1 MGDIIGLISGKGGVG
16 KTTITACLGAALS
29 EQGYRVLLCDGDF
42 GLRDLDIILGK
53 EDEVCFDAYNA
64 LEDKSM
70 ADDVVMKIKSNLY
83 FLPASQSIRW
93 EDMGRKKYR
102 KLVNHLA
109 KSYDYVLVDCPAGI
123 GRGLESI
130 MDLAQ
135 RFLIITQPLWVSI
148 RNAARTIQFCREYGH
163 RDYAVV
169 FNAIHTDRDMPNMYD
184 MLDALGAEYVGSML
198 PYDARILDGTQEGL
212 LIEAMPKPY
221 QDMLAPMV
229 DYITSGDAWD
239 EQDIIH
245 RFNNVTAVKAMD
257 SVVMT
262 TLAQP
267 METDSINDSTD
278 GTRAVTYTN
287 SWSTRNRLISGKE
300 SMWRRTRLK

>member
-1 MGDIIGLISGKGGVG
+1 MGDIISLISGKGGVG

-70 ADDVVMKIKSNLY
+70 ADDVVIKVQSNLY
-83 FLPASQSIRW
+83 FLPASQSVRW

-102 KLVNHLA
+102 KLVSHLA

-130 MDLAQ
+130 VELAQ

-148 RNAARTIQFCREYGH
+148 RNAARAIQFCREYGH

-169 FNAIHTDRDMPNMYD
+169 FNAVRTDRDMPNMYD
-184 MLDALGAEYVGSML
+184 MLEALGAEYVGSIL
-198 PYDARILDGTQEGL
+198 PYDTQILDDTQDSV
-212 LIEAMPKPY
+212 LI
-221 QDMLAPMV
+221 QDMPNAYRHMLTPIV

-239 EQDIIH
+239 EQDIID
-245 RFNNVTAVKAMD
+245 RFHDVTTVKAVEPTVTA
-257 SVVMT
+257 

-267 METDSINDSTD
+267 VDVESEINSSS
-278 GTRAVTYTN
+278 VTYTN
-287 SWSTRNRLISGKE
+287 SWTTRSRLLSGKE
-300 SMWRRTRLK
+300 SMWRRVRIK

>member
-70 ADDVVMKIKSNLY
+70 ADDVVMKVQDNLY
-83 FLPASQSIRW
+83 FLPASQSVRW

-102 KLVNHLA
+102 KLVSHLA

-130 MDLAQ
+130 VELAQ
-135 RFLIITQPLWVSI
+135 RFLIVTQPLWVSI

-163 RDYAVV
+163 RD
-169 FNAIHTDRDMPNMYD
+169 
-184 MLDALGAEYVGSML
+184 
-198 PYDARILDGTQEGL
+198 
-212 LIEAMPKPY
+212 
-221 QDMLAPMV
+221 
-229 DYITSGDAWD
+229 
-239 EQDIIH
+239 
-245 RFNNVTAVKAMD
+245 
-257 SVVMT
+257 
-262 TLAQP
+262 
-267 METDSINDSTD
+267 
-278 GTRAVTYTN
+278 
-287 SWSTRNRLISGKE
+287 
-300 SMWRRTRLK
+300 

>member
-70 ADDVVMKIKSNLY
+70 ADDVVIKVQSNLY
-83 FLPASQSIRW
+83 FLPASQSVRW

-102 KLVNHLA
+102 KLVSHLA

-130 MDLAQ
+130 VELAQ

-148 RNAARTIQFCREYGH
+148 RNAARAIQFCREYGH

-169 FNAIHTDRDMPNMYD
+169 FNAVRTDRDMPNMYD
-184 MLDALGAEYVGSML
+184 MLEALGAEYVGSIL
-198 PYDARILDGTQEGL
+198 PYDTQILDDTQDGV
-212 LIEAMPKPY
+212 LI
-221 QDMLAPMV
+221 QDMPNAYRHMLTPIV

-239 EQDIIH
+239 EQDIID
-245 RFNNVTAVKAMD
+245 RFHDVTTVKAVEPTVTA
-257 SVVMT
+257 

-267 METDSINDSTD
+267 VDVESEINSSF
-278 GTRAVTYTN
+278 VTYTN
-287 SWSTRNRLISGKE
+287 SWTTRSRLLSGKK
-300 SMWRRTRLK
+300 SMWRRVRIK

>member
-70 ADDVVMKIKSNLY
+70 ADDVVIKVQSNLY
-83 FLPASQSIRW
+83 FLPASQSVRW

-102 KLVNHLA
+102 KLVSHLA

-130 MDLAQ
+130 VELAQ

-148 RNAARTIQFCREYGH
+148 RNAARAIQFCREYGH

-169 FNAIHTDRDMPNMYD
+169 FNAVRTDRDMPNMYD
-184 MLDALGAEYVGSML
+184 MLEALGAEYVGSIL
-198 PYDARILDGTQEGL
+198 PYDTQILDDTQDGV
-212 LIEAMPKPY
+212 LI
-221 QDMLAPMV
+221 QDMPNAYRHILTPIV

-239 EQDIIH
+239 EQDIID
-245 RFNNVTAVKAMD
+245 RFHDVTTVKAVEPTVTA
-257 SVVMT
+257 

-267 METDSINDSTD
+267 VDVESEINSSS
-278 GTRAVTYTN
+278 VTYTN
-287 SWSTRNRLISGKE
+287 SWTTRSRLLSGKE
-300 SMWRRTRLK
+300 SMWRRVRIK

>member
-70 ADDVVMKIKSNLY
+70 ADDVVIKVQSNLY
-83 FLPASQSIRW
+83 FLPASQSVRW

-102 KLVNHLA
+102 KLVSHLA

-130 MDLAQ
+130 VELAQ
-135 RFLIITQPLWVSI
+135 RFFIITQPLWVSI
-148 RNAARTIQFCREYGH
+148 RNAARAIQFCREYGH

-169 FNAIHTDRDMPNMYD
+169 FNAVRTDRDMPNMYD
-184 MLDALGAEYVGSML
+184 MLEALGAEYVGSIL
-198 PYDARILDGTQEGL
+198 PYDTQILDDTQNGV
-212 LIEAMPKPY
+212 LI
-221 QDMLAPMV
+221 QDMPNAYRHMLTPIV

-239 EQDIIH
+239 EQDIID
-245 RFNNVTAVKAMD
+245 RFHDVTTVKAVEPTVTA
-257 SVVMT
+257 

-267 METDSINDSTD
+267 VDVESEINSSS
-278 GTRAVTYTN
+278 VTYTN
-287 SWSTRNRLISGKE
+287 SWTTRSRLLSGKE
-300 SMWRRTRLK
+300 SMWRRVRIK

>member
-70 ADDVVMKIKSNLY
+70 ADDVVIKVQSNLY
-83 FLPASQSIRW
+83 FLPASQSVRW

-102 KLVNHLA
+102 KLVSHLA

-130 MDLAQ
+130 VELAQ

-148 RNAARTIQFCREYGH
+148 RNAARAIQFCREYGH

-169 FNAIHTDRDMPNMYD
+169 FNAVRTDRDMPNMYD
-184 MLDALGAEYVGSML
+184 MLEALGAEYVGSIL
-198 PYDARILDGTQEGL
+198 PYDTQILDDTQDGV
-212 LIEAMPKPY
+212 LI
-221 QDMLAPMV
+221 QDMPNAYRHMLTPIV

-239 EQDIIH
+239 EQDIID
-245 RFNNVTAVKAMD
+245 RFHDVTTVKAVEPTVTA
-257 SVVMT
+257 

-267 METDSINDSTD
+267 VDVESEINSSF
-278 GTRAVTYTN
+278 VTYTN
-287 SWSTRNRLISGKE
+287 SWTTRSRLLSGKE
-300 SMWRRTRLK
+300 SMWRRVRIK

>member
-70 ADDVVMKIKSNLY
+70 ADDVVMKVQDNLY
-83 FLPASQSIRW
+83 FLPASQSVRW

-102 KLVNHLA
+102 KLVSHLA

-130 MDLAQ
+130 VELAQ

-169 FNAIHTDRDMPNMYD
+169 FNAVRTDRDMPNMYD
-184 MLDALGAEYVGSML
+184 MLDARGAEYVGS
-198 PYDARILDGTQEGL
+198 ILTYEQQL
-212 LIEAMPKPY
+212 LANTP
-221 QDMLAPMV
+221 
-229 DYITSGDAWD
+229 
-239 EQDIIH
+239 
-245 RFNNVTAVKAMD
+245 N
-257 SVVMT
+257 
-262 TLAQP
+262 
-267 METDSINDSTD
+267 
-278 GTRAVTYTN
+278 
-287 SWSTRNRLISGKE
+287 
-300 SMWRRTRLK
+300 

>member
-70 ADDVVMKIKSNLY
+70 ADDVVIKVQSNLY
-83 FLPASQSIRW
+83 FLPASQSVRW

-102 KLVNHLA
+102 KLVSYLA

-130 MDLAQ
+130 VELAQ

-148 RNAARTIQFCREYGH
+148 RNAARAIQFCREYGH

-169 FNAIHTDRDMPNMYD
+169 FNAVRTDRDMPNMYD
-184 MLDALGAEYVGSML
+184 MLEALGAEYVGSIL
-198 PYDARILDGTQEGL
+198 PYDTQILDDTQDGV
-212 LIEAMPKPY
+212 LI
-221 QDMLAPMV
+221 QDMPNAYRHMLTPIV

-239 EQDIIH
+239 EQDIID
-245 RFNNVTAVKAMD
+245 RFHDVTTVKAVEPTVTA
-257 SVVMT
+257 

-267 METDSINDSTD
+267 VDVESKINSSS
-278 GTRAVTYTN
+278 VTYTN
-287 SWSTRNRLISGKE
+287 SWTTRSRLLSGKE
-300 SMWRRTRLK
+300 SMWRRVRIK

>member
-42 GLRDLDIILGK
+42 SLRDLDIILGK

-70 ADDVVMKIKSNLY
+70 ADDVVIKVQSNLY
-83 FLPASQSIRW
+83 FLPASQSVRW

-102 KLVNHLA
+102 KLVSHLA

-130 MDLAQ
+130 VELAQ

-148 RNAARTIQFCREYGH
+148 RNAARAIQFCREYGH

-169 FNAIHTDRDMPNMYD
+169 FNAVRTDRDMPNMYD
-184 MLDALGAEYVGSML
+184 MLEALGAEYVGSIF
-198 PYDARILDGTQEGL
+198 PYDTQILDDTQDGV
-212 LIEAMPKPY
+212 LI
-221 QDMLAPMV
+221 QDMPNAYRHMLTPIV

-239 EQDIIH
+239 EQDIID
-245 RFNNVTAVKAMD
+245 RFHDVTTVKAVEPTVTA
-257 SVVMT
+257 

-267 METDSINDSTD
+267 VDVESEINSSS
-278 GTRAVTYTN
+278 VTYTN
-287 SWSTRNRLISGKE
+287 SWTTRSRLLSGKE
-300 SMWRRTRLK
+300 SMWRRVRIK

>member
-70 ADDVVMKIKSNLY
+70 ADDVVIKVQSNLY
-83 FLPASQSIRW
+83 FLPASQSVRW

-102 KLVNHLA
+102 KLVSHLA

-130 MDLAQ
+130 VELAQ

-148 RNAARTIQFCREYGH
+148 RNAARAIQFCREYGH

-169 FNAIHTDRDMPNMYD
+169 FNAVRTDRDMPNMYD
-184 MLDALGAEYVGSML
+184 MLEALGAEYVGSIL
-198 PYDARILDGTQEGL
+198 PYDTQILDDTQDGV
-212 LIEAMPKPY
+212 LI
-221 QDMLAPMV
+221 QDMPNAYRHMLTPIV
-229 DYITSGDAWD
+229 DYITSGDAGD
-239 EQDIIH
+239 EQDIID
-245 RFNNVTAVKAMD
+245 RFHDVTTVKAVEPTVTA
-257 SVVMT
+257 

-267 METDSINDSTD
+267 VDVESEINSSS
-278 GTRAVTYTN
+278 VTYTN
-287 SWSTRNRLISGKE
+287 SWTTRSRLLSGKE
-300 SMWRRTRLK
+300 SMWRRVRIK

>member
-16 KTTITACLGAALS
+16 KTTITAFLGAALS

-70 ADDVVMKIKSNLY
+70 ADDVVIKVQSNLY
-83 FLPASQSIRW
+83 FLPASQSVRW

-102 KLVNHLA
+102 KLVSHLA

-130 MDLAQ
+130 VELAQ

-148 RNAARTIQFCREYGH
+148 RNAARAIQFCREYGH

-169 FNAIHTDRDMPNMYD
+169 FNAVRTDRDMPNMYD
-184 MLDALGAEYVGSML
+184 MLEALGAEYVGSIL
-198 PYDARILDGTQEGL
+198 PYDTQILDDTQDGV
-212 LIEAMPKPY
+212 LI
-221 QDMLAPMV
+221 QDMPNAYRHMLTPIV

-239 EQDIIH
+239 EQDIID
-245 RFNNVTAVKAMD
+245 RFHDVTTVKAVEPTVTA
-257 SVVMT
+257 

-267 METDSINDSTD
+267 VDVESEINSSS
-278 GTRAVTYTN
+278 VTYTN
-287 SWSTRNRLISGKE
+287 SWTTRSRLLSGKE
-300 SMWRRTRLK
+300 SMWRRVRIK

>member
-70 ADDVVMKIKSNLY
+70 ADDVVMKVQSNLY
-83 FLPASQSIRW
+83 FLPASQSVRW

-102 KLVNHLA
+102 KLVSHLA

-130 MDLAQ
+130 VELAQ

-148 RNAARTIQFCREYGH
+148 RNAARAIQFCREYGH

-169 FNAIHTDRDMPNMYD
+169 FNAVRTDRDMPNMYD
-184 MLDALGAEYVGSML
+184 MLEALGAEYVGSIL
-198 PYDARILDGTQEGL
+198 PYDTQILDDTQDGV
-212 LIEAMPKPY
+212 LI
-221 QDMLAPMV
+221 QDMPNAYRHMLTPIV

-239 EQDIIH
+239 EQDIID
-245 RFNNVTAVKAMD
+245 RFHDVTTVKAVEPTVTA
-257 SVVMT
+257 

-267 METDSINDSTD
+267 VDVESEINSSS
-278 GTRAVTYTN
+278 VTYTN
-287 SWSTRNRLISGKE
+287 SWTTRSRLLSGKE
-300 SMWRRTRLK
+300 SMWRRVRIK

>member
-70 ADDVVMKIKSNLY
+70 ADDVVMKVQDNLY
-83 FLPASQSIRW
+83 FLPASQSVRW
-93 EDMGRKKYR
+93 EDMGRKKYP
-102 KLVNHLA
+102 KLVSHLA

-130 MDLAQ
+130 VELAQ
-135 RFLIITQPLWVSI
+135 RFLIVTQPLWVSI

-169 FNAIHTDRDMPNMYD
+169 FNAVRTDRDMPNMYD
-184 MLDALGAEYVGSML
+184 MLDALGAEYVGSIL
-198 PYDARILDGTQEGL
+198 PYDTQILDNTQDGV
-212 LIEAMPKPY
+212 LIQDMPKAY
-221 QDMLAPMV
+221 RHMLAPV
-229 DYITSGDAWD
+229 VEYITSGDAWD
-239 EQDIIH
+239 EQDLIE
-245 RFNNVTAVKAMD
+245 RFNEVTTVKVTEPSVTA
-257 SVVMT
+257 

-267 METDSINDSTD
+267 VESDDDNSTNP
-278 GTRAVTYTN
+278 VIYTN
-287 SWSTRNRLISGKE
+287 SWSTRNRLLSGKE
-300 SMWRRTRLK
+300 SMWRRVRIK

>member
-70 ADDVVMKIKSNLY
+70 ADDVVIKVQSNLY
-83 FLPASQSIRW
+83 FLPASQSVRW

-102 KLVNHLA
+102 KLVSHLA
-109 KSYDYVLVDCPAGI
+109 ESYDYVLVDCPAGI

-130 MDLAQ
+130 VELAQ

-148 RNAARTIQFCREYGH
+148 RNAARAIQFCREYGH

-169 FNAIHTDRDMPNMYD
+169 FNAVRTDRDMPNMYD
-184 MLDALGAEYVGSML
+184 MLEALGAEYVGSIL
-198 PYDARILDGTQEGL
+198 PYDTQILDDTQDGV
-212 LIEAMPKPY
+212 LI
-221 QDMLAPMV
+221 QDMPNAYRHMLTPIV

-239 EQDIIH
+239 EQDIID
-245 RFNNVTAVKAMD
+245 RFHDVTTVKAVEPTVTA
-257 SVVMT
+257 

-267 METDSINDSTD
+267 VDVESEINSSS
-278 GTRAVTYTN
+278 VTYTN
-287 SWSTRNRLISGKE
+287 SWTTRSRLLSGKE
-300 SMWRRTRLK
+300 SMWRRVRIK

>member
-70 ADDVVMKIKSNLY
+70 ADEVVIKVQSNLY
-83 FLPASQSIRW
+83 FLPASQSVRW

-102 KLVNHLA
+102 KLVSHLA

-130 MDLAQ
+130 VELAQ

-148 RNAARTIQFCREYGH
+148 RNAARAIQFCREYGH

-169 FNAIHTDRDMPNMYD
+169 FNAVRTDRDMPNMYD
-184 MLDALGAEYVGSML
+184 MLEALGAEYVGSIL
-198 PYDARILDGTQEGL
+198 PYDTQILDDTQDGV
-212 LIEAMPKPY
+212 LI
-221 QDMLAPMV
+221 QDMPNAYRHMLTPIV

-239 EQDIIH
+239 EQDIID
-245 RFNNVTAVKAMD
+245 RFHDVTTVKAVEPTVTA
-257 SVVMT
+257 

-267 METDSINDSTD
+267 VDVESEINSSS
-278 GTRAVTYTN
+278 VTYTN
-287 SWSTRNRLISGKE
+287 SWTTRSRLLSGKE
-300 SMWRRTRLK
+300 SMWRRVRIK

>member
-70 ADDVVMKIKSNLY
+70 ADDVVIKVQSNLY
-83 FLPASQSIRW
+83 FLPASQSVRW

-102 KLVNHLA
+102 KLVSHLA

-130 MDLAQ
+130 VELAQ

-148 RNAARTIQFCREYGH
+148 RNAARAIQFCREYGH

-169 FNAIHTDRDMPNMYD
+169 FNAVRTDRDMPNMYD
-184 MLDALGAEYVGSML
+184 MLEALGAEYVGSIL
-198 PYDARILDGTQEGL
+198 PYDTQILDDTQDGV
-212 LIEAMPKPY
+212 LI
-221 QDMLAPMV
+221 QDMPNAYRHMLTPIV

-239 EQDIIH
+239 EQDIID
-245 RFNNVTAVKAMD
+245 RFHDVTTVKAVEPTVTA
-257 SVVMT
+257 

-267 METDSINDSTD
+267 VDVESEINSSS
-278 GTRAVTYTN
+278 VTYTN
-287 SWSTRNRLISGKE
+287 SWTTRSRLLSGKK
-300 SMWRRTRLK
+300 SMWRRVRIK

>member
-70 ADDVVMKIKSNLY
+70 ADDVVMKVQNNLY
-83 FLPASQSIRW
+83 FLPASQSVRW

-102 KLVNHLA
+102 KLVSYLA

-130 MDLAQ
+130 VELAQ

-163 RDYAVV
+163 CDYAVV
-169 FNAIHTDRDMPNMYD
+169 FNAVRTDRDMPNMY
-184 MLDALGAEYVGSML
+184 GSIL
-198 PYDARILDGTQEGL
+198 PYDTQILDNTQDGV
-212 LIEAMPKPY
+212 LIQDMPNAY
-221 QDMLAPMV
+221 RHMLAPV
-229 DYITSGDAWD
+229 VEYITSGDAWD
-239 EQDIIH
+239 EQELIE
-245 RFNNVTAVKAMD
+245 RFNEVTAVKVVEP
-257 SVVMT
+257 SVT
-262 TLAQP
+262 ATLAQP
-267 METDSINDSTD
+267 VDSDEDNPSNP
-278 GTRAVTYTN
+278 VTYTN
-287 SWSTRNRLISGKE
+287 SWSTRNRLLSGKE
-300 SMWRRTRLK
+300 SMWRRVRIK

>member
-70 ADDVVMKIKSNLY
+70 ADDVVIKVQSNLY
-83 FLPASQSIRW
+83 FLPASQSVRW

-102 KLVNHLA
+102 KLVSHLA

-130 MDLAQ
+130 VELAQ
-135 RFLIITQPLWVSI
+135 RFFIITQPLWVSI
-148 RNAARTIQFCREYGH
+148 RNAARAIQFCREYGH

-169 FNAIHTDRDMPNMYD
+169 FNAVRTDRDMPNMYD
-184 MLDALGAEYVGSML
+184 MLEALGAEYVGSIL
-198 PYDARILDGTQEGL
+198 PYDTQILDDTQDGV
-212 LIEAMPKPY
+212 LI
-221 QDMLAPMV
+221 QDMPNAYRHMLTPIV

-239 EQDIIH
+239 EQDIID
-245 RFNNVTAVKAMD
+245 RFHDVTTVKAVEPTVTA
-257 SVVMT
+257 

-267 METDSINDSTD
+267 VDVESEINSSF
-278 GTRAVTYTN
+278 VTYTN
-287 SWSTRNRLISGKE
+287 SWTTRSRLLSGKE
-300 SMWRRTRLK
+300 SMWRRVRIK

>member
-70 ADDVVMKIKSNLY
+70 ADDVVIKVQSNLY
-83 FLPASQSIRW
+83 FLPASQSVRW

-102 KLVNHLA
+102 KLVSHLA

-130 MDLAQ
+130 VELAQ

-148 RNAARTIQFCREYGH
+148 RNAARAIQFCREYGH

-169 FNAIHTDRDMPNMYD
+169 FNAVRTDRDMPNMYD
-184 MLDALGAEYVGSML
+184 MLEALGAEYVGSIL
-198 PYDARILDGTQEGL
+198 PYDTQILDDTQDGV
-212 LIEAMPKPY
+212 LI
-221 QDMLAPMV
+221 QDMPNAYRHMLTPIV

-239 EQDIIH
+239 EQDIID
-245 RFNNVTAVKAMD
+245 RFHDVTTVKAVELTVTA
-257 SVVMT
+257 

-267 METDSINDSTD
+267 VDVESEINSSS
-278 GTRAVTYTN
+278 VTYTN
-287 SWSTRNRLISGKE
+287 SWTTRSRLLSGKE
-300 SMWRRTRLK
+300 SMWRRVRIK

>member
-70 ADDVVMKIKSNLY
+70 ADDVVMKVQDNLY
-83 FLPASQSIRW
+83 FLPASQSVRW

-102 KLVNHLA
+102 KLVSHLA

-130 MDLAQ
+130 VELAQ
-135 RFLIITQPLWVSI
+135 RFLIVTQPLWVSI
-148 RNAARTIQFCREYGH
+148 RNAA
-163 RDYAVV
+163 
-169 FNAIHTDRDMPNMYD
+169 FN
-184 MLDALGAEYVGSML
+184 
-198 PYDARILDGTQEGL
+198 
-212 LIEAMPKPY
+212 
-221 QDMLAPMV
+221 
-229 DYITSGDAWD
+229 
-239 EQDIIH
+239 
-245 RFNNVTAVKAMD
+245 
-257 SVVMT
+257 SVVNMAIVIMP
-262 TLAQP
+262 LYLMQSVRIGICRIC
-267 METDSINDSTD
+267 MIC
-278 GTRAVTYTN
+278 
-287 SWSTRNRLISGKE
+287 
-300 SMWRRTRLK
+300 SMHSVLNMWALYYLMIHKY

>member
-70 ADDVVMKIKSNLY
+70 ADDVVIKVQSNLY
-83 FLPASQSIRW
+83 FLPASQSVRW

-102 KLVNHLA
+102 KLVSHLA

-130 MDLAQ
+130 VELAQ

-148 RNAARTIQFCREYGH
+148 RNAARAIQFCREYGH

-169 FNAIHTDRDMPNMYD
+169 FNAVRTDRDMPNMYD
-184 MLDALGAEYVGSML
+184 MLEALGAEYVGSIL
-198 PYDARILDGTQEGL
+198 PYDTQILDDTQDGV
-212 LIEAMPKPY
+212 LI
-221 QDMLAPMV
+221 QDMPNAYRHMLTPIV

-239 EQDIIH
+239 EQDIID
-245 RFNNVTAVKAMD
+245 RFHDVTTVKAVEPTVTA
-257 SVVMT
+257 

-267 METDSINDSTD
+267 VDVESEINSSS
-278 GTRAVTYTN
+278 VTYTN
-287 SWSTRNRLISGKE
+287 SWTTRSRLLSGKE
-300 SMWRRTRLK
+300 SMWRCVRIK

>member
-70 ADDVVMKIKSNLY
+70 ADDVVIKVQSNLY
-83 FLPASQSIRW
+83 FLPASQSVRW

-102 KLVNHLA
+102 KLVSHLA

-130 MDLAQ
+130 VELAQ
-135 RFLIITQPLWVSI
+135 CFLIITQPLWVSI
-148 RNAARTIQFCREYGH
+148 RNAARAIQFCREYGH

-169 FNAIHTDRDMPNMYD
+169 FNAVRTDRDMPNMYD
-184 MLDALGAEYVGSML
+184 MLEALGAEYVGSIL
-198 PYDARILDGTQEGL
+198 PYDTQILDDTQDGV
-212 LIEAMPKPY
+212 LI
-221 QDMLAPMV
+221 QDMPNAYRHMLTPIV

-239 EQDIIH
+239 EQDIID
-245 RFNNVTAVKAMD
+245 RFHDVTTVKAVEPTVTA
-257 SVVMT
+257 

-267 METDSINDSTD
+267 VDVESEINSSS
-278 GTRAVTYTN
+278 VTYTN
-287 SWSTRNRLISGKE
+287 SWTTRSRLLSGKE
-300 SMWRRTRLK
+300 SMWRRVRIK

>member
-70 ADDVVMKIKSNLY
+70 ADDVVIKVQSNLY
-83 FLPASQSIRW
+83 FLPASQSVRW

-102 KLVNHLA
+102 KLVSYLA

-130 MDLAQ
+130 VELAQ

-148 RNAARTIQFCREYGH
+148 RNAARAIQFCREYGH

-169 FNAIHTDRDMPNMYD
+169 FNAVRTDRDMPNMYD
-184 MLDALGAEYVGSML
+184 MLEALGAEYVGSIL
-198 PYDARILDGTQEGL
+198 PYDTQILDDTQDGV
-212 LIEAMPKPY
+212 LI
-221 QDMLAPMV
+221 QDMPNAYRHMLTPIV

-239 EQDIIH
+239 EQDIID
-245 RFNNVTAVKAMD
+245 RFHDVTTVKAVEPTVTA
-257 SVVMT
+257 

-267 METDSINDSTD
+267 VDVESEINSSS
-278 GTRAVTYTN
+278 VTYTN
-287 SWSTRNRLISGKE
+287 SWTTRSRLLSGKE
-300 SMWRRTRLK
+300 SMWRRVRIK

>member
-70 ADDVVMKIKSNLY
+70 ADDVVIKVQSNLY
-83 FLPASQSIRW
+83 FLPASQSVRW

-102 KLVNHLA
+102 KLVSHLA

-130 MDLAQ
+130 VELAQ

-148 RNAARTIQFCREYGH
+148 RNAARAIQFCREYGH

-169 FNAIHTDRDMPNMYD
+169 FNAVRTDRDMPNMYD
-184 MLDALGAEYVGSML
+184 MLEALGAEYVGSIL
-198 PYDARILDGTQEGL
+198 PYDTQILDDTQDGV
-212 LIEAMPKPY
+212 LI
-221 QDMLAPMV
+221 QDMPNAYRHMLTPIV

-239 EQDIIH
+239 EQDIID
-245 RFNNVTAVKAMD
+245 RFHDVTTVKAVEPTVTA
-257 SVVMT
+257 

-267 METDSINDSTD
+267 VDVESEINSSS
-278 GTRAVTYTN
+278 VTYTN
-287 SWSTRNRLISGKE
+287 SWTTRSRLLSGKE
-300 SMWRRTRLK
+300 SMWRRVRIK

>member
-70 ADDVVMKIKSNLY
+70 ADDVVIKVQSNLY
-83 FLPASQSIRW
+83 FLPASQSVRW

-102 KLVNHLA
+102 KLVSHLA

-130 MDLAQ
+130 VELAQ

-148 RNAARTIQFCREYGH
+148 RNAARVIQFCREYGH

-169 FNAIHTDRDMPNMYD
+169 FNAVRTDRDMPNMYD
-184 MLDALGAEYVGSML
+184 MLEALGAEYVGSIL
-198 PYDARILDGTQEGL
+198 PYDTQILDDTQDGV
-212 LIEAMPKPY
+212 LI
-221 QDMLAPMV
+221 QDMPNAYRHMLTPIV

-239 EQDIIH
+239 EQDIID
-245 RFNNVTAVKAMD
+245 RFHDVTTVKAVEPTVTA
-257 SVVMT
+257 

-267 METDSINDSTD
+267 VDVESEINSSS
-278 GTRAVTYTN
+278 VTYTN
-287 SWSTRNRLISGKE
+287 SWTTRSRLLSGKE
-300 SMWRRTRLK
+300 SMWRRVRIK

>member
-42 GLRDLDIILGK
+42 SLRDLDIILGK

-70 ADDVVMKIKSNLY
+70 ADDVVIKVQSNLY
-83 FLPASQSIRW
+83 FLPASQSVRW

-102 KLVNHLA
+102 KLVSHLA

-130 MDLAQ
+130 VELAQ

-148 RNAARTIQFCREYGH
+148 RNAARAIQFCREYGH

-169 FNAIHTDRDMPNMYD
+169 FNAVRTDRDMPNMYD
-184 MLDALGAEYVGSML
+184 MLEALGAEYVGSIL
-198 PYDARILDGTQEGL
+198 PYDTQILDDTQDGV
-212 LIEAMPKPY
+212 LI
-221 QDMLAPMV
+221 QDMPNAYRHMLTPIV

-239 EQDIIH
+239 EQDIID
-245 RFNNVTAVKAMD
+245 RFHDVTTVKAVEPTVTA
-257 SVVMT
+257 

-267 METDSINDSTD
+267 VDVESEINSSS
-278 GTRAVTYTN
+278 VTYTN
-287 SWSTRNRLISGKE
+287 SWTTRSRLLSGKE
-300 SMWRRTRLK
+300 SMWRRVRIK

>member
-70 ADDVVMKIKSNLY
+70 ADDVVIKVQSNLY
-83 FLPASQSIRW
+83 FLPASQSVRW

-102 KLVNHLA
+102 KLVSHLA

-130 MDLAQ
+130 VELAQ

-148 RNAARTIQFCREYGH
+148 RNAARAIQFCREYGH

-169 FNAIHTDRDMPNMYD
+169 FNAVRTDRDMPNMYD
-184 MLDALGAEYVGSML
+184 MLEALGAEYVGSIL
-198 PYDARILDGTQEGL
+198 PYDTQILDDTQDGV
-212 LIEAMPKPY
+212 LI
-221 QDMLAPMV
+221 QDMPNAYRHMLTPIV

-239 EQDIIH
+239 EQDIID
-245 RFNNVTAVKAMD
+245 RFHDVTTVKA
-257 SVVMT
+257 VEPTVIA

-267 METDSINDSTD
+267 VDVESEINSSS
-278 GTRAVTYTN
+278 VTYTN
-287 SWSTRNRLISGKE
+287 SWTTRSRLLSGKE
-300 SMWRRTRLK
+300 SMWRRVRIK

>member
-53 EDEVCFDAYNA
+53 EDVVCFDAYNA

-70 ADDVVMKIKSNLY
+70 ADDVVIKVQSNLY
-83 FLPASQSIRW
+83 FLPASQSVRW

-102 KLVNHLA
+102 KLVSHLA

-130 MDLAQ
+130 VELAQ

-148 RNAARTIQFCREYGH
+148 RNAARAIQFCREYGH

-169 FNAIHTDRDMPNMYD
+169 FNAVRTDRDMPNMYD
-184 MLDALGAEYVGSML
+184 MLEALGAEYVGSIL
-198 PYDARILDGTQEGL
+198 PYDTQILDDTQDGV
-212 LIEAMPKPY
+212 LI
-221 QDMLAPMV
+221 QDMPNAYRHMLTPIV

-239 EQDIIH
+239 EQDIID
-245 RFNNVTAVKAMD
+245 RFHDVTTVKAVEPTVTA
-257 SVVMT
+257 

-267 METDSINDSTD
+267 VDVESEINSSS
-278 GTRAVTYTN
+278 VTYTN
-287 SWSTRNRLISGKE
+287 SWTTRSRLLSGKE
-300 SMWRRTRLK
+300 SMWRRVRIK

>member
-70 ADDVVMKIKSNLY
+70 ADYVVIKVQSNLY
-83 FLPASQSIRW
+83 FLPASQSVRW

-102 KLVNHLA
+102 KLVSHLA

-130 MDLAQ
+130 VELAQ

-148 RNAARTIQFCREYGH
+148 RNAARAIQFCREYGH

-169 FNAIHTDRDMPNMYD
+169 FNAVRTDRDMPNMYD
-184 MLDALGAEYVGSML
+184 MLEALGAEYVGSIL
-198 PYDARILDGTQEGL
+198 PYDTQILDDTQDGV
-212 LIEAMPKPY
+212 LI
-221 QDMLAPMV
+221 QDMPNAYRHMLTPIV

-239 EQDIIH
+239 EQDIID
-245 RFNNVTAVKAMD
+245 RFHDVTTVKAVEPTVTA
-257 SVVMT
+257 

-267 METDSINDSTD
+267 VDVESEINSSS
-278 GTRAVTYTN
+278 VTYTN
-287 SWSTRNRLISGKE
+287 SWTTRSRLLSGKE
-300 SMWRRTRLK
+300 SMWRRVRIK

>member
-70 ADDVVMKIKSNLY
+70 ADDVVIKVQSNLY
-83 FLPASQSIRW
+83 FLPASQSVRW

-102 KLVNHLA
+102 KLVSHLA

-130 MDLAQ
+130 VELAQ

-148 RNAARTIQFCREYGH
+148 RNAARAIQFCREYGH

-169 FNAIHTDRDMPNMYD
+169 FNAVRTDRDMPNMYD
-184 MLDALGAEYVGSML
+184 MLEALGAEYVGSIL
-198 PYDARILDGTQEGL
+198 PYDTQILDDTQDGV
-212 LIEAMPKPY
+212 LI
-221 QDMLAPMV
+221 QDMPNAYRHMLTPIV

-239 EQDIIH
+239 EQDIID
-245 RFNNVTAVKAMD
+245 RFHDVTTVKAVEPTVTA
-257 SVVMT
+257 
-262 TLAQP
+262 TLVQP
-267 METDSINDSTD
+267 VDVESEINSSS
-278 GTRAVTYTN
+278 VTYTN
-287 SWSTRNRLISGKE
+287 SWTTRSRLLSGKE
-300 SMWRRTRLK
+300 SMWRRVRIK

>member
-70 ADDVVMKIKSNLY
+70 ADDVVIKVQSNLY
-83 FLPASQSIRW
+83 FLPASQSVRW

-102 KLVNHLA
+102 KLVSHLA

-130 MDLAQ
+130 VELAQ

-148 RNAARTIQFCREYGH
+148 RNAARAIQFCREYGH

-169 FNAIHTDRDMPNMYD
+169 FNAVRTDRDMPNMYD
-184 MLDALGAEYVGSML
+184 MLEALGAEYVGSIL
-198 PYDARILDGTQEGL
+198 PYDTQILDDTQDGV
-212 LIEAMPKPY
+212 LI
-221 QDMLAPMV
+221 QDMPNAYRHMLTPIV

-239 EQDIIH
+239 EQDIID
-245 RFNNVTAVKAMD
+245 RFRDVTTVKAVEPTVTA
-257 SVVMT
+257 

-267 METDSINDSTD
+267 VDVESEINSSS
-278 GTRAVTYTN
+278 VTYTN
-287 SWSTRNRLISGKE
+287 SWTTRSRLLSGKE
-300 SMWRRTRLK
+300 SMWRRVRIK

>member
-70 ADDVVMKIKSNLY
+70 ADDVVIKVQSNLY
-83 FLPASQSIRW
+83 FLPASQSVRW

-102 KLVNHLA
+102 KLVSHLA

-130 MDLAQ
+130 VELAQ

-148 RNAARTIQFCREYGH
+148 RNAARAIQFCREYGH

-169 FNAIHTDRDMPNMYD
+169 FNALRTDRDMPNIYD
-184 MLDALGAEYVGSML
+184 MLEALGAEYVGSIL
-198 PYDARILDGTQEGL
+198 PYDTQILDDTQDGV
-212 LIEAMPKPY
+212 LI
-221 QDMLAPMV
+221 QDMPNAYRHMLTPIV

-239 EQDIIH
+239 EQDIID
-245 RFNNVTAVKAMD
+245 RFHDVTTVKAVEPTVTA
-257 SVVMT
+257 

-267 METDSINDSTD
+267 VDVESEINSSS
-278 GTRAVTYTN
+278 VTYTN
-287 SWSTRNRLISGKE
+287 SWTTRSRLLSGKE
-300 SMWRRTRLK
+300 SMWRRVRIK

>member
-1 MGDIIGLISGKGGVG
+1 MGDIIRLISGKGGVG

-70 ADDVVMKIKSNLY
+70 ADDVVIKVQSNLY
-83 FLPASQSIRW
+83 FLPASQSVRW

-102 KLVNHLA
+102 KLVSHLA

-130 MDLAQ
+130 VELAQ

-148 RNAARTIQFCREYGH
+148 RNAARAIQFCREYGH

-169 FNAIHTDRDMPNMYD
+169 FNAVRTDRDMPNMYD
-184 MLDALGAEYVGSML
+184 MLEALGAEYVGSIL
-198 PYDARILDGTQEGL
+198 PYDTQILDDTQDGV
-212 LIEAMPKPY
+212 LI
-221 QDMLAPMV
+221 QDMPNAYRHMLTPIV

-239 EQDIIH
+239 EQDIID
-245 RFNNVTAVKAMD
+245 RFHDVTTVKAVEPTVTA
-257 SVVMT
+257 

-267 METDSINDSTD
+267 VDVESEINSSS
-278 GTRAVTYTN
+278 VTYTN
-287 SWSTRNRLISGKE
+287 SWTTRSRLLSGKE
-300 SMWRRTRLK
+300 SMWRRVRIK